1 MGWFQRYLHTN
12 IHTNIHASPK
22 LCAAVASAPRSQH
35 DAHARLFPL
44 AIFFGLP
51 RLLFMMMLQLSVHTH
66 SRCYTDFYS
75 FLSFGAFS
83 HHSFYCTSLEVNYIF
98 AFCPKRRDED
108 GEEEEVSE

>member
-1 MGWFQRYLHTN
+1 
-12 IHTNIHASPK
+12 
-22 LCAAVASAPRSQH
+22 
-35 DAHARLFPL
+35 
-44 AIFFGLP
+44 
-51 RLLFMMMLQLSVHTH
+51 MMMLQLSVHTH

-108 GEEEEVSE
+108 GEEEEEVSE